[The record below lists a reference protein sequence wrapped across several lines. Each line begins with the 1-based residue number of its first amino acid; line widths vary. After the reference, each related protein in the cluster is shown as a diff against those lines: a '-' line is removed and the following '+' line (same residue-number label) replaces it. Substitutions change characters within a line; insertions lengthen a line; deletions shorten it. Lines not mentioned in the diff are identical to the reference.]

1 MKKLM
6 DSLDFSLAPF
16 SLNEYRFAKNK
27 DDFDSDYR
35 ETWLN

>member
-6 DSLDFSLAPF
+6 DSLGFSLAPF

-27 DDFDSDYR
+27 DDF
-35 ETWLN
+35 